1 MRTRIILPLFLLIFV
16 TGCGAA
22 AKKASVNLEPDD
34 KEVEASSDVSSG
46 YKNLLEKEYYE
57 IHEEIYEQ
65 VSFYDNAY
73 VYVYNDV
80 CMDNGTEKNYTFFDV
95 VKDNKVIETVN
106 TYSYLDRVTE
116 IADLDFNID
125 EKNDIAII
133 GESGSEIKVLLY
145 ESTSDFRFD
154 V

>member
-57 IHEEIYEQ
+57 IH
-65 VSFYDNAY
+65 
-73 VYVYNDV
+73 
-80 CMDNGTEKNYTFFDV
+80 
-95 VKDNKVIETVN
+95 
-106 TYSYLDRVTE
+106 
-116 IADLDFNID
+116 
-125 EKNDIAII
+125 
-133 GESGSEIKVLLY
+133 
-145 ESTSDFRFD
+145 
-154 V
+154 